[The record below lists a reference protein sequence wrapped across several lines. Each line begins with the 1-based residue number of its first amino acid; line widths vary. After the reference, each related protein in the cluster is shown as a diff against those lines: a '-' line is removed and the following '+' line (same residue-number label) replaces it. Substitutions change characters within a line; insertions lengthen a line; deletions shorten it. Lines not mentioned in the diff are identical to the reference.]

1 MGGVGTALTRLQSG
15 ESIVGG
21 GLRPAGIFMDTT
33 RWATCREFEADRIGR
48 RGPEVFGKSG

>member
-21 GLRPAGIFMDTT
+21 ALRPAGIFMDTT